1 MKFSLL
7 YKNYTEQT
15 DNLEDPLIEEM
26 SNALYDLSV
35 DKAVKI
41 FCPNKEGFVYFMDVL
56 KRPLKSVGDIKYRQ
70 DILMDFI
77 AMPKLLEDLKL
88 IFKSYDS
95 LQSDWHE
102 MRSSIYTYGVPNT
115 VRGILDSTYESLKVT
130 ASFARN
136 TVSYFRSIHDTI
148 EKYDVKSEGLKGIKS
163 FCAEMTEN
171 ESLDEISRISSYFVR
186 DSIDAYE
193 FKVRTETDDI
203 LTIRSASLSEVT
215 ELADR
220 SLGNSLKKLIGSF
233 GKSRSADDTPET
245 DMGEFHLEEARSIL
259 SEAIYELYTVLSS
272 ITGNIYEFFRGVS
285 GELSFYDGAL
295 NYCRLLSSAGMPMSM
310 PLMSDM
316 DEDIF
321 RANDIYDIHL
331 IIEGL
336 DRESIVTNDI
346 RIEKDTDGVLFRGP
360 NTSGKTSLLRAI
372 GTAQIFAQA
381 GLPVTAAAA
390 NISIRNAVYTQFSS
404 AEKEFNVG
412 DVAGR
417 FEGEVQEIARI
428 LDNLVPYSLIL
439 LNETFQT
446 TAYAEGAEGIQHILE
461 VLPRAKTKFA
471 FVTRLV
477 QLFDQLNPRSV
488 KMMEFKEEEQDA
500 YRVFEIKQAPVGN

>member
-15 DNLEDPLIEEM
+15 DNRDDPLIEEM
-26 SNALYDLSV
+26 SNTLYDLSV
-35 DKAVKI
+35 DKAVKA
-41 FCPNKEGFVYFMDVL
+41 FSSNEESFVYFMDVL
-56 KRPLKSVGDIKYRQ
+56 KNPLKSVEDIKYRQ

-77 AMPKLLEDLKL
+77 AMPKLLDDLKL

-130 ASFARN
+130 AGFARN

-148 EKYDVKSEGLKGIKS
+148 EKYEVNSEGLKGIKS

-171 ESLDEISRISSYFVR
+171 ESLDEISRIASYFVR

-193 FKVRTETDDI
+193 FKVRTKTDDI
-203 LTIRSASLSEVT
+203 LTIRSASLSEVV
-215 ELADR
+215 EQEGR
-220 SLGNSLKKLIGSF
+220 SLGNSLKKLIGNF
-233 GKSRSADDTPET
+233 GKSRSSDDTPET
-245 DMGEFHLEEARSIL
+245 DMGEFHLDDARSIL

-285 GELSFYDGAL
+285 GELSFYDCGL
-295 NYCRLLSSAGMPMSM
+295 NYCRFLSGAGMPMSM
-310 PLMSDM
+310 PHMSDVG
-316 DEDIF
+316 EDVF
-321 RANDIYDIHL
+321 KANEMYDIHL

-336 DRESIVTNDI
+336 DRDSIVTNDI
-346 RIEKDTDGVLFRGP
+346 RIEKDTDGVLFKGP

-381 GLPVTAAAA
+381 GLPVAASAA
-390 NISIRNAVYTQFSS
+390 GMSIRNAVFTQFSS
-404 AEKEFNVG
+404 AEKEFNIG

-417 FEGEVQEIARI
+417 FEGEVQEMARI
-428 LDNLVPYSLIL
+428 LDNLVPYSLVL

-446 TAYAEGAEGIQHILE
+446 TAYVEGAEGIQYILE
-461 VLPRAKTKFA
+461 ALPGVKTKFI

-477 QLFDQLNPRSV
+477 QLFDRLDPHKV
-488 KMMEFKEEEQDA
+488 KMMEFKEDGQEL
-500 YRVFEIKQAPVGN
+500 YSVSEIKQTSVGN

>member
-7 YKNYTEQT
+7 YKTYTEET
-15 DNLEDPLIEEM
+15 VNRDDPLIEEM
-26 SNALYDLSV
+26 SNTLYDLSV
-35 DKAVKI
+35 DKAVKA
-41 FCPNKEGFVYFMDVL
+41 FCPGEESFSYFMDVL
-56 KRPLKSVGDIKYRQ
+56 KRPLKTVEDIKYRQ
-70 DILMDFI
+70 DVLMDFI
-77 AMPKLLEDLKL
+77 AMPKLLDELKL

-130 ASFARN
+130 AGFARN
-136 TVSYFRSIHDTI
+136 TVSYFRSVHDTI
-148 EKYDVKSEGLKGIKS
+148 EKYDVKSEGLRGIKK

-171 ESLDEISRISSYFVR
+171 KSLDEITRISSYFVR

-193 FKVRTETDDI
+193 FKVRTETDDV
-203 LTIRSASLSEVT
+203 LTIRSASLAEVT
-215 ELADR
+215 ELENR
-220 SLGNSLKKLIGSF
+220 SLGNSLKKLIGSI
-233 GKSRSADDTPET
+233 GRSRSSDDTPET
-245 DMGEFHLEEARSIL
+245 DMGEFHLDDARSIL

-272 ITGNIYEFFRGVS
+272 IAANIYEFFSGIS
-285 GELSFYDGAL
+285 GELSFYDGGL
-295 NYCRLLSSAGMPMSM
+295 NYCRFLSSAGMPMSM
-310 PLMSDM
+310 PHMTGAE
-316 DEDIF
+316 EDIF
-321 RANDIYDIHL
+321 RANELYDIHL

-336 DRESIVTNDI
+336 DRSSIVTNDI
-346 RIEKDTDGVLFRGP
+346 RIEKETYGVLFRGP

-381 GLPVTAAAA
+381 GLPVAASAA
-390 NISIRNAVYTQFSS
+390 GMSIRNGVFTQFSS
-404 AEKEFNVG
+404 AEKEFSIG

-417 FEGEVQEIARI
+417 FEGEVQEMARI
-428 LDNLVPYSLIL
+428 LDNLVPYSLVL

-461 VLPRAKTKFA
+461 ILPAAKTKYA

-477 QLFDQLNPRSV
+477 QLFDRLDPRRV
-488 KMMEFKEEEQDA
+488 KMMEFPENGQEA
-500 YRVFEIKQAPVGN
+500 YRVSEIKGLPAGN